1 MSTRLS
7 LRIQERITRLTKSE
21 QKLAQVIL
29 EAPTIIET
37 HTATELARIS
47 GVSKATTARFF
58 RALGYSDFDEVKLQ
72 AREERN
78 RTQPFSYTETDEGG
92 RVLGRSIGDHLEL
105 ELTNITRTFEEL
117 SSDLLREAAK
127 VVSEAPR
134 VWFLG
139 LGADIWLARYGR
151 LTFSRLRH
159 NVDVL
164 SAAEGALAEDLAMM
178 GPRDVLIVMAQGPQR
193 KELGAI
199 LSYARTTRASVIMIA
214 DHGNLALAKRYSDL
228 AIPCHIASYGLVDTH
243 TTVVS
248 LLRLLAIA
256 LAGYIGEPAMQ
267 RASLIKDVAEE
278 LEDLE

>member
-7 LRIQERITRLTKSE
+7 LRIQERIARLTKSE

-29 EAPTIIET
+29 EAPTIVET

-58 RALGYSDFDEVKLQ
+58 RALGYADFDEVKLQ

-117 SSDLLREAAK
+117 NPDVLRNAAK
-127 VVSEAPR
+127 IIAESPR

-139 LGADIWLARYGR
+139 LGADTWLARYGR

-159 NVDVL
+159 NVNIL
-164 SAAEGALAEDLAMM
+164 SADEGALAEDLAMM
-178 GPRDVLIVMAQGPQR
+178 GPRDALIVMAQGPQR

-199 LSYARTTRASVIMIA
+199 LSYARTTRASIIMVA
-214 DHGNLALAKRYSDL
+214 DHGNLALAKRFSHI
-228 AIPCHIASYGLVDTH
+228 AIPCHISSYGLVDTH

-248 LLRLLAIA
+248 LLRLLAIS
-256 LAGYIGEPAMQ
+256 LVGHIGEPAMQ
-267 RASLIKDVAEE
+267 RANLIKDVAEE
-278 LEDLE
+278 LEMFE